1 MLSVEMH
8 VQIHAQPVAGD
19 DRRPALFARTF
30 EEVSAR
36 LAALPRMFVE
46 PDGAFVWVAAD
57 GPTWQLD
64 GVLYD
69 GAGRLWYVELKGR
82 SPQKE
87 FEEFLSALG
96 WPQTPVVFQLVREA
110 LLLDEPEFRRHAGWA
125 ESSIVEEPRRDR
137 N

>member
-8 VQIHAQPVAGD
+8 IQIHAQPVAVAG
-19 DRRPALFARTF
+19 RSPALFARTF

-36 LAALPRMFVE
+36 LAALPRMFIE

-57 GPTWQLD
+57 GPPWQLD

-82 SPQKE
+82 CPQKE
-87 FEEFLSALG
+87 FDQILLALG
-96 WPQTPVVFQLVREA
+96 WPQSPVVFQLVREA
-110 LLLDEPEFRRHAGWA
+110 SLLDEPDFRHYAGWTEA
-125 ESSIVEEPRRDR
+125 RVEEEPDRDR